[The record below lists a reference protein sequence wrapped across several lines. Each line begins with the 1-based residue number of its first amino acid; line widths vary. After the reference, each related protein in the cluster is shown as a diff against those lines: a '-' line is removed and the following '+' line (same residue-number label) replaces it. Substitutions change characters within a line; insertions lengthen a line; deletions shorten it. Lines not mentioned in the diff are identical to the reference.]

1 MVRSVLAYVSFAF
14 FIVTSV
20 TLVYSFLFPFEAGHP
35 LQGSWFFLI
44 MATSPICLPLAL
56 TGFPKEPKKAPK
68 VVIWA
73 SIGHGLL
80 MLVLVLYMTSGY
92 FIFGV

>member
-1 MVRSVLAYVSFAF
+1 MAYLSLAL

-44 MATSPICLPLAL
+44 MITSPIGLLLAL
-56 TGFPKEPKKAPK
+56 TGLPKEPKKAPM
-68 VVIWA
+68 VVVWA

-80 MLVLVLYMTSGY
+80 MLFLVLYMTLGY
-92 FIFGV
+92 LIFGV